1 MQSFKRVEVVD
12 AKWITRQKLIAAKQM
27 GEYPFELGEA
37 ARYLHLPP
45 SKLRI
50 HMQEGSLNGRELP
63 VCYQSNR
70 QFYFLRKDLDAYL
83 GVETP
88 TLATASRPIK
98 QIIQFLDELPI
109 TPKQRASLLGVTVD
123 ALTKIRD
130 NRQGNSRTAHLSDC
144 KALMD
149 SWPVVGQQILTR
161 WAAGDDLLQ
170 VVRETIHLPFG
181 Q

>member
-1 MQSFKRVEVVD
+1 
-12 AKWITRQKLIAAKQM
+12 M
-27 GEYPFELGEA
+27 GG
-37 ARYLHLPP
+37 
-45 SKLRI
+45 I
-50 HMQEGSLNGRELP
+50 CVNGRELP

-83 GVETP
+83 GVEAP

-98 QIIQFLDELPI
+98 QIVQFLDELPL
-109 TPKQRASLLGVTVD
+109 TPKQRARLLGVWADT
-123 ALTKIRD
+123 LEKIRD
-130 NRQGNSRTAHLSDC
+130 NRQSDSRTAYLSDC

-149 SWPVVGQQILTR
+149 SWPTVGKHILSR

-170 VVRETIHLPFG
+170 VVREAIHLPFG